1 MLEWYEILIIVVGAL
16 LLVYVLGLI
25 VNLAFIVAFKRKINE
40 HKKAITIVLTQK
52 KEALINLVLL
62 IEKRDPKLDPRFFAL
77 LQDIDENY
85 FAKIYSPETKKA
97 RETLSYVR
105 QELAGISN
113 KSSDLQ
119 KNEEF
124 KLSLASINSL
134 DEQFRVLI
142 ASYNADIIGYNYWI
156 AFKPYR
162 YIFILN
168 KTEKKDLIS

>member
-1 MLEWYEILIIVVGAL
+1 MLEWYEILIIVIGSFVL
-16 LLVYVLGLI
+16 LYVLGFI
-25 VNLAFIVAFKRKINE
+25 VNLAFVATFKRKINE
-40 HKKAITIVLTQK
+40 HRKAITIVLTQK
-52 KEALINLVLL
+52 KEALLNLVL
-62 IEKRDPKLDPRFFAL
+62 IMEKSDSKLDPRFFAL
-77 LQDIDENY
+77 LQAIDENY
-85 FAKIYSPETKKA
+85 FSKIYSIETKKA

-113 KSSDLQ
+113 KSNDLQ

-124 KLSLASINSL
+124 KLSIASINSL
-134 DEQFRVLI
+134 DEQFRVLL

-162 YIFILN
+162 YLFLLN

>member
-1 MLEWYEILIIVVGAL
+1 MLEWYEILIIVIGSFVL
-16 LLVYVLGLI
+16 LYVLGFI
-25 VNLAFIVAFKRKINE
+25 VNLAFVATFKRKINE
-40 HKKAITIVLTQK
+40 HRKAITIVLTQK
-52 KEALINLVLL
+52 KEALLNLVL
-62 IEKRDPKLDPRFFAL
+62 IMEKSDSKLDPRFFAL

-85 FAKIYSPETKKA
+85 FSKIYSIETKKA

-105 QELAGISN
+105 QELVGKSN
-113 KSSDLQ
+113 KSNDLQ

-124 KLSLASINSL
+124 KLSIASINSL
-134 DEQFRVLI
+134 DEQFRVLL

-162 YIFILN
+162 YLFLLN

>member
-1 MLEWYEILIIVVGAL
+1 MLEWYEILIIVIGSFVL
-16 LLVYVLGLI
+16 LYVLGFI
-25 VNLAFIVAFKRKINE
+25 VNLAFVATFKRKINE
-40 HKKAITIVLTQK
+40 HRKAITIVLTQK
-52 KEALINLVLL
+52 KETLLNLVL
-62 IEKRDPKLDPRFFAL
+62 IMEKSDSKLDPRFFAL

-85 FAKIYSPETKKA
+85 FSKIYSIETKKA

-105 QELAGISN
+105 QELVGKSN
-113 KSSDLQ
+113 KSNDLQ

-124 KLSLASINSL
+124 KLSIASINSL
-134 DEQFRVLI
+134 DEQFRVLL

-162 YIFILN
+162 YLFLLN

>member
-1 MLEWYEILIIVVGAL
+1 MLEWYEILIIVIGSFVL
-16 LLVYVLGLI
+16 LYVLGFI
-25 VNLAFIVAFKRKINE
+25 VNLAFVATFKRKINE
-40 HKKAITIVLTQK
+40 HRKAITIVLTQK
-52 KEALINLVLL
+52 KEALLNLVL
-62 IEKRDPKLDPRFFAL
+62 IMEKSDSKLDPRFFAL

-85 FAKIYSPETKKA
+85 FSKIYSNETKKA

-113 KSSDLQ
+113 KSNDLQ

-124 KLSLASINSL
+124 KLSIASINSL
-134 DEQFRVLI
+134 DEQFRVLL

-162 YIFILN
+162 YLFLLN